1 MTKTEDLVQKMVEKT
16 KSGKLR
22 WRVANKSPDG
32 RTSYQAK
39 IGDTH
44 AAVIPPPSAGFPC
57 RVIFQTDRSVGPGA
71 EKTFASLKHGPLPQM
86 LYDAVQASA
95 MGADL
100 MIAEALAYLD
110 TLGGDS

>member
-22 WRVANKSPDG
+22 WRVAHKSPDG

-44 AAVIPPPSAGFPC
+44 VAVIPSPVDGYPC
-57 RVIFQTDRSVGPGA
+57 RVIFQAECPEYGPG
-71 EKTFASLKHGPLPQM
+71 KTFASLEHGPLPQM
-86 LYDAVQASA
+86 LYDAAQASA